1 MKALTKATIVIM
13 LASSAQAPV
22 FAQALSTPAAS
33 VSVQD
38 REVVAVEPLVP
49 ATPIG
54 ENNKGQSRPVLASAW
69 ASERST
75 AGAVLVIPSTD
86 MKSEDILAIMED
98 TSIMSRI
105 FDKSLSQQRLITPG
119 TGTFDSLYSSGPFA
133 GGPIFTSPRGYA
145 TEAMYLQGFG
155 SLFFIG
161 VDFPLSPPSKVQQD
175 KPDEGVDTVWT
186 QTKRE
191 IYSPGD
197 ISRRA
202 KGQPQKEYDA
212 ERVEDLQK
220 TLVKT
225 LKHAA
230 NIRGLK
236 TDEWVTV
243 VVRSSAPAV
252 LITGTIVTRSTIE
265 TSPAASD
272 PSASTRTGVRTSS
285 ATLPVVEQ
293 PGQATFLTIR
303 AKKSD
308 IDSFAK
314 DQLNYDQFRQRVQTV
329 KY

>member
-13 LASSAQAPV
+13 LALSAQAAV
-22 FAQALSTPAAS
+22 FAQAPSTPAAS

-38 REVVAVEPLVP
+38 GEVVAVEPLVP
-49 ATPIG
+49 GTPIG
-54 ENNKGQSRPVLASAW
+54 ESNGESRPVAVSGW
-69 ASERST
+69 PPEHST

-105 FDKSLSQQRLITPG
+105 FDKSLSQERLITPG
-119 TGTFDSLYSSGPFA
+119 TGTFDSLYSPRAFT
-133 GGPIFTSPRGYA
+133 GGPIFTSRRSYA

-161 VDFPLSPPSKVQQD
+161 VDFPLSPPPKVQED
-175 KPDEGVDTVWT
+175 KPEEGVDTVWRD
-186 QTKRE
+186 TKTA
-191 IYSPGD
+191 IYNPAESV
-197 ISRRA
+197 RRRVEV
-202 KGQPQKEYDA
+202 QPQKEYDA
-212 ERVEDLQK
+212 ERVQDLQK
-220 TLVKT
+220 TIIKT

-236 TDEWVTV
+236 TNEWVTI

-252 LITGTIVTRSTIE
+252 IITGTFVTRSTSE
-265 TSPAASD
+265 NSPAASN
-272 PSASTRTGVRTSS
+272 PSASLRTGVGTSS
-285 ATLPVVEQ
+285 ALPATEV
-293 PGQATFLTIR
+293 PSQATFLTIR

-314 DQLNYDQFRQRVQTV
+314 DQLNYDQFCQRVQSV

>member
-13 LASSAQAPV
+13 LALSAQAAV
-22 FAQALSTPAAS
+22 FAQAPSTPAAS

-38 REVVAVEPLVP
+38 GEVVAIEPLVP
-49 ATPIG
+49 GTPIG
-54 ENNKGQSRPVLASAW
+54 ESNGESRPAVSVW
-69 ASERST
+69 PSERST

-105 FDKSLSQQRLITPG
+105 FDKSLSQERLIRISRTSTAIFLGSDPS
-119 TGTFDSLYSSGPFA
+119 SLPWFSLQQSNA
-133 GGPIFTSPRGYA
+133 IQ
-145 TEAMYLQGFG
+145 AMYLEGFG
-155 SLFFIG
+155 SLFLIG
-161 VDFPLSPPSKVQQD
+161 VDFPLSPPPKVQED
-175 KPDEGVDTVWT
+175 KPEEGVDTVWRD
-186 QTKRE
+186 TKTA
-191 IYSPGD
+191 IYNPAESV
-197 ISRRA
+197 RRRVEV
-202 KGQPQKEYDA
+202 QPQKEYDA
-212 ERVEDLQK
+212 ERVQDLQK
-220 TLVKT
+220 TIIKT

-236 TDEWVTV
+236 TDEWVTI

-252 LITGTIVTRSTIE
+252 IITGTFVTRSTSE
-265 TSPAASD
+265 NSPAASN
-272 PSASTRTGVRTSS
+272 PSASLRTGVGTSS
-285 ATLPVVEQ
+285 ALPATEV

-314 DQLNYDQFRQRVQTV
+314 DQLNYDQFCQRVQSV

>member
-1 MKALTKATIVIM
+1 MKALTKTTRRRHSFGASATIVIM
-13 LASSAQAPV
+13 LALSAQAAV
-22 FAQALSTPAAS
+22 FAQAPSTPAAS

-38 REVVAVEPLVP
+38 GEVVAVEPLVL
-49 ATPIG
+49 ATPIEENIG
-54 ENNKGQSRPVLASAW
+54 ESRPAVSIW
-69 ASERST
+69 PSERST

-105 FDKSLSQQRLITPG
+105 FDKNLGQQRLVLTRT
-119 TGTFDSLYSSGPFA
+119 TGEDIFSRSNPSSLPWFSSQR
-133 GGPIFTSPRGYA
+133 SSV
-145 TEAMYLQGFG
+145 TEAMYLEGFG

-161 VDFPLSPPSKVQQD
+161 VDFLLSPPPKVQQE

-186 QTKRE
+186 DTKRE

-197 ISRRA
+197 IGRRA

-212 ERVEDLQK
+212 ERVQDLQT
-220 TLVKT
+220 TLIKT
-225 LKHAA
+225 LKHAV

-252 LITGTIVTRSTIE
+252 LITGTFVTRSTIE
-265 TSPAASD
+265 TSPAASNV
-272 PSASTRTGVRTSS
+272 GTSS
-285 ATLPVVEQ
+285 ALPPTEV

-308 IDSFAK
+308 VDSFAK